1 MKQISFTIDI
11 NLLLIVVLTILVLSL
26 FRVSII
32 MKIKIYE
39 DKKNVRLAILY
50 YLLEPPAG
58 WIFIL
63 TGTILAILDIITKV
77 EKESRFDEIMKE
89 HYTFYEKEE

>member
-1 MKQISFTIDI
+1 MKQISFTVDI

-26 FRVSII
+26 FKVLIVMR
-32 MKIKIYE
+32 IYE

-63 TGTILAILDIITKV
+63 TGTVLAILDIITKV

>member
-26 FRVSII
+26 FKTLIVMR
-32 MKIKIYE
+32 IYE

-63 TGTILAILDIITKV
+63 TGTVLAILDIITKV
-77 EKESRFDEIMKE
+77 EKENRFDEIMKE